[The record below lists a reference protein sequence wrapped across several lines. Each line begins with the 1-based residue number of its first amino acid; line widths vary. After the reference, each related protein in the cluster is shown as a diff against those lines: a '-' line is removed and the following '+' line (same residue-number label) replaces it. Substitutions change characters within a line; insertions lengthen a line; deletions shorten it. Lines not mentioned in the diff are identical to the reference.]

1 VIVGQVVE
9 SVDVGRENV
18 GQESVSVIV
27 GQEVVLGSVGQVDPL
42 DCVAVTVIVVVDA
55 EMLL

>member
-1 VIVGQVVE
+1 
-9 SVDVGRENV
+9 
-18 GQESVSVIV
+18 
-27 GQEVVLGSVGQVDPL
+27 VLGSAGQVDPL